1 MSFQPMPE
9 WFVQRQSDRL
19 SNKCLTDGQI
29 DRTDRHTETDTETDT
44 DTDTDTE
51 TDRQT
56 VRQTDR

>member
-1 MSFQPMPE
+1 MPE